1 VAPHAGILAG
11 AEASVLFAVMTAM
24 PLVDVGIPT
33 YGRPRFLSEAI
44 ECVLA
49 QTYTS
54 WELAISENS
63 AEGAVAEIV
72 KPYLEHPKIHYVS
85 TTERFSGPAQAK
97 NVLFGLGEAPY
108 VALLHD
114 DDLWDPEFLERRVD
128 VFQRHSDCGYVFGG
142 NLNVDEE
149 GRELSRS
156 VPALAEGEH
165 QPEAVVPLLLR
176 NESIPMPP
184 TAMIRRGAYESVG
197 GSFEERFM
205 NNDYEMF
212 LRLALRYP
220 VYYVDVWDSAYRIH
234 PQQVTYRT
242 RVGEQL
248 LAFHDHV
255 DELVRR
261 ELPEAQLPETERRRR
276 RAAALVSAAIDALL
290 EADRSR
296 ALARLKEAARI
307 RPAVLLHPRVA
318 LALPAF
324 VFGQFWRRLLGRAR
338 VVSRRRDYLRGAKR
352 SRWERR

>member
-1 VAPHAGILAG
+1 MAK
-11 AEASVLFAVMTAM
+11 

-33 YGRPRFLSEAI
+33 HGRPRFLTDAI

-49 QTYTS
+49 QTYRG
-54 WELAISENS
+54 WELTISENS
-63 AEGAVAEIV
+63 AEGVVADIV
-72 KPYLEHPKIHYVS
+72 KPYLEHPKVHYVS
-85 TTERFSGPAQAK
+85 TTERFSGPAQAG

-114 DDLWDPEFLERRVD
+114 DDLWDPEFLARRVD
-128 VFQRHSDCGYVFGG
+128 VFREHPECGYVFGG

-156 VPALAEGEH
+156 VPALAGGEH
-165 QPEAVVPLLLR
+165 EPETVVPLLLR

-184 TAMIRRGAYESVG
+184 TAMIRRGAYEGVG

-205 NNDYEMF
+205 NADYEMF

-220 VYYVDVWDSAYRIH
+220 VYYLNVWDSAYRIH

-242 RVGEQL
+242 RVGDQL

-261 ELPEAQLPETERRRR
+261 ELPGAQLPETERRRR

-307 RPAVLLHPRVA
+307 RPASLLHARVA

-324 VFGQFWRRLLGRAR
+324 VLGQFWRRLLGRAR
-338 VVSRRRDYLRGAKR
+338 VLARRRDYVRGAKR
-352 SRWERR
+352 SRWTGR

>member
-1 VAPHAGILAG
+1 MMAK
-11 AEASVLFAVMTAM
+11 

-33 YGRPRFLSEAI
+33 HGRPRFLTDAI

-49 QTYTS
+49 QTYTG
-54 WELAISENS
+54 WELTISENS
-63 AEGAVAEIV
+63 AEGVVADIV
-72 KPYLEHPKIHYVS
+72 KPYLEHPKVHYVS

-128 VFQRHSDCGYVFGG
+128 AFRDHPECGYVFGG
-142 NLNVDEE
+142 NRNIDDE
-149 GRELSRS
+149 GAELSRS
-156 VPALAEGEH
+156 VPALTEGEH
-165 QPEAVVPLLLR
+165 ESEAVVPLLLR

-184 TAMIRRGAYESVG
+184 TAMIRRSAYESVG

-205 NNDYEMF
+205 NDDYEMF

-220 VYYVDVWDSAYRIH
+220 IYYVDVWDSAYRIH

-261 ELPEAQLPETERRRR
+261 ELPRAQLPETERRRR

-296 ALARLKEAARI
+296 ALARLKDAARI

-324 VFGQFWRRLLGRAR
+324 VLGQYWRRLLGRAR
-338 VVSRRRDYLRGAKR
+338 VVSRRRDYVRGAKR
-352 SRWERR
+352 SRWARR